1 MNLVDVIL
9 LLIVLLA
16 IYSGY
21 QKGFILG
28 IIDLLLLAA
37 GLVFAF
43 GVSGYV
49 VAFYEKNVGP
59 AGV

>member
-1 MNLVDVIL
+1 MNLVDIIL

-16 IYSGY
+16 IYAGY

-28 IIDLLLLAA
+28 AIDLLLLAA

-43 GVSGYV
+43 WTSGYV
-49 VAFYEKNVGP
+49 LRSLSS
-59 AGV
+59 